1 MLNQIKSHLHSGKK
15 SIIITI
21 MIFVMIS
28 AASADVPSTV
38 NLQGA
43 LKDENGEPVNDTK
56 IIQFLIYDNETSG
69 SVVWSEY
76 QNTVEIVDGIFS
88 VELGSDTVF
97 PEDLFQTEELFI
109 TFQLGGAEMSPRQQL
124 LSVPYARVSD
134 YANFT
139 EFAENCNYAVLAD
152 KADSCNYAASID
164 GVPLAGLVQQDMSG
178 DIHISGD
185 VTVDGDMTATAFY

>member
-1 MLNQIKSHLHSGKK
+1 MLNQIKSRLLLGKK
-15 SIIITI
+15 TILITI
-21 MIFVMIS
+21 MIFVVIN
-28 AASADVPSTV
+28 AAFADVPATL
-38 NLQGA
+38 NFQGA
-43 LKDENGEPVNDTK
+43 LKDENGEPVSDTK
-56 IIQFLIYDNETSG
+56 IIQFLIYDDETAG

-152 KADSCNYAASID
+152 KADSCNYAAIN
-164 GVPLAGLVQQDMSG
+164 
-178 DIHISGD
+178 
-185 VTVDGDMTATAFY
+185 